1 MKILLVFLSVLLVA
15 CGGDSEVAKGNSDVT
30 KENVSSSDYEELDI
44 DISNY
49 TDLIA
54 GRQLNKNSLKG
65 TWAVTTETLGEH
77 GMGDKVYTKKRGVV
91 KVFSHTSTNESSS
104 EVIPHVYL
112 SSVIEN
118 GKEVNKI
125 SMYNEN
131 LELIEIANANGNR
144 ISIEYIREYN
154 GGDGILTAKF
164 EMAKL
169 SDDLLDFGY
178 ISNLAQS
185 SEVLIEEISLINYF
199 VEEEIKSISSGEES
213 MASIIKITADNGS
226 HLWMYAIPTERENKG
241 SYLLHLLPN
250 KHRIDSREA
259 DFLMP
264 QPLITTSTGSNT
276 AVNSVY
282 TSTVSYSYNLN
293 LWRHDIDYDVDISC

>member
-1 MKILLVFLSVLLVA
+1 MKILLVILSMLLIA
-15 CGGDSEVAKGNSDVT
+15 CGGDSEAAKENADVT

-49 TDLIA
+49 ADLIA
-54 GRQLNKNSLKG
+54 GRQLNKNSLRG
-65 TWAVTTETLGEH
+65 TWAVTTEILDEYGI
-77 GMGDKVYTKKRGVV
+77 GDKMYSKQRGVF
-91 KVFSHTSTNESSS
+91 KVSSHINTQD
-104 EVIPHVYL
+104 IPAEIMPSVYL
-112 SSVIEN
+112 ASVIEN
-118 GKEVNKI
+118 GKEVIKI
-125 SMYNEN
+125 STFNGT
-131 LELIEIANANGNR
+131 LELAEIANANGNR
-144 ISIEYIREYN
+144 ISIEYVIENN
-154 GGDGILTAKF
+154 GGANRRTAKY

-178 ISNLAQS
+178 ISNHAQS
-185 SEVLIEEISLINYF
+185 SEVLIEESSLINYF

-213 MASIIKITADNGS
+213 IVSIIKITADNGS
-226 HLWMYAIPTERENKG
+226 HLWMYAIPTEPENKG

-250 KHRIDSREA
+250 KHRVDLREA

-264 QPLITTSTGSNT
+264 QPSITTSTGSNT

-293 LWRHDIDYDVDISC
+293 L